1 MKKQHTQR
9 HPGTQLLAATLALL
23 VSTTAFAAARDD
35 LLAGYAAAAKSGP
48 PALKRGHVQVELLKR
63 GGSARRSWPAHGD
76 TVSRTHGATA
86 AVADMLTYLQ

>member
-1 MKKQHTQR
+1 MRTPAVVTQHQDR
-9 HPGTQLLAATLALL
+9 L
-23 VSTTAFAAARDD
+23 R
-35 LLAGYAAAAKSGP
+35 P